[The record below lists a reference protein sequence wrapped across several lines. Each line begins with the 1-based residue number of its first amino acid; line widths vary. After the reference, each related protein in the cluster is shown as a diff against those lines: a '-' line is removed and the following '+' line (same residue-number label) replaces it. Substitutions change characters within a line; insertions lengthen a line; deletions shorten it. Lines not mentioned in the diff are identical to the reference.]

1 LHNSCIIDYSIS
13 MGLIKPVEEAKLFT
27 ALLSREE
34 RLIHAARERLSLSFG
49 PVDFVSEISPW
60 AHTRYYKKEMGTGLK
75 RQFLFFER
83 HILPDTLSNIKNMT
97 NDLEAHLKDSTDTGM
112 PGRHINID
120 PGYLTLAKVVLA
132 STKNY
137 CHRIYIGNGIYAEVT
152 LYYRDKSYQSLPHT
166 YPDYGSREYIDMFN
180 RVREEVL

>member
-1 LHNSCIIDYSIS
+1 
-13 MGLIKPVEEAKLFT
+13 MGLIKPVEEARLFT

-34 RLIHAARERLSLSFG
+34 GLIHTAREKLSVSFG

-97 NDLEAHLKDSTDTGM
+97 NDLEADFRTNADAAMS
-112 PGRHINID
+112 GRPVNID

-132 STKNY
+132 STKDY
-137 CHRIYIGNGIYAEVT
+137 YHRIYIGNGIYAEVT
-152 LYYRDKSYQSLPHT
+152 LSYRDKSYQSLPHT

>member
-1 LHNSCIIDYSIS
+1 
-13 MGLIKPVEEAKLFT
+13 MGTINPVEEARLFT

-34 RLIHAARERLSLSFG
+34 MLIHAARERLSLSFG
-49 PVDFVSEISPW
+49 PVGFVSEISPW
-60 AHTRYYKKEMGTGLK
+60 THTRYYEKEMGTELK

-83 HILPDTLSNIKNMT
+83 PILPDALSNIKKMT
-97 NDLEAHLKDSTDTGM
+97 NDLEADFRTRAGAAM
-112 PGRHINID
+112 PGRPVNID

-166 YPDYGSREYIDMFN
+166 YPDYGSRESIHMFN
-180 RVREEVL
+180 KVKEMVFAKGRPSASEVL

>member
-1 LHNSCIIDYSIS
+1 

-97 NDLEAHLKDSTDTGM
+97 NDLEADFRTSADAAI
-112 PGRHINID
+112 PGRPINID

-152 LYYRDKSYQSLPHT
+152 LYYRGKSYQSLPHT

>member
-1 LHNSCIIDYSIS
+1 
-13 MGLIKPVEEAKLFT
+13 MGLIKPAEEAKLFT

-34 RLIHAARERLSLSFG
+34 RLIHIARERLSLSFG
-49 PVDFVSEISPW
+49 PVDFASEISPW
-60 AHTRYYKKEMGTGLK
+60 TYTRYYEKEMGTDLK

-83 HILPDTLSNIKNMT
+83 PILPDTLSDIKNMT
-97 NDLEAHLKDSTDTGM
+97 NDLETHLKDNVGIRM
-112 PGRHINID
+112 QGRPVNID

-132 STKNY
+132 STKDY
-137 CHRIYIGNGIYAEVT
+137 SHRIYIGNGIYAEVT

-180 RVREEVL
+180 RVREDLI